1 MAAKIVRYTVTGSGA
16 FPMDMLRYD
25 STWPRDSD
33 DAHTMGAGDN
43 YTLRERRTVKL
54 AGLRVTAARWA
65 SFGWHVDME
74 VK

>member
-1 MAAKIVRYTVTGSGA
+1 MATKIVRYTVTGTGE

-25 STWPRDSD
+25 SSWPWGSE
-33 DAHTMGAGDN
+33 DAHTMGAVEW
-43 YTLRERRTVKL
+43 RSRRIVKL